1 MKTCLNH
8 LVLIS
13 ILLGDIGIAQAD
25 AGLNRLFTT
34 KAQRENLNKLRIHQ
48 ASEIAPSPNI
58 QGYVTR
64 SDGLSTWWLDHN
76 ATPQALKQADKN
88 AQKQ

>member
-1 MKTCLNH
+1 MKIYLYH

-13 ILLGDIGIAQAD
+13 ILLGDVGIAKAD
-25 AGLNRLFTT
+25 NELNRLFTT
-34 KAQRENLNKLRIHQ
+34 KAQRENLNKLRTYQESVTI
-48 ASEIAPSPNI
+48 PSPNI

-64 SDGLSTWWLDHN
+64 SDGLSTWWLDHT
-76 ATPQALKQADKN
+76 AVTQELKPADKN